1 MKLKPETKNHLPFKS
16 TEGAGRLP
24 KSPPDFYK
32 YSSLI
37 SDLSAQL
44 FTFDIWT
51 VIALSIVEVWSGL
64 GNKATWF
71 GLGKDHS
78 LG

>member
-1 MKLKPETKNHLPFKS
+1 MKLKPETK
-16 TEGAGRLP
+16 
-24 KSPPDFYK
+24 K
-32 YSSLI
+32 YSSLV
-37 SDLSAQL
+37 SGLSAQL

-51 VIALSIVEVWSGL
+51 VIALSVVEVWSGL

-71 GLGKDHS
+71 GLGKDPS